1 MWNDVATE
9 LGVPWRA
16 AEAMHWSLGEQEM
29 ARRANV
35 TPFYI
40 HAARTDRHDTGSGR
54 VAQRD
59 RMLESTRVFEGQDL
73 NTLSSPFNGVNG
85 NGLAHQ
91 YTPAGFPYSVTSP
104 AAHMHIAPIKNE
116 NDYDGNDDDGD
127 LHSDDENKDGIRTH
141 KRRSGTGPRLP
152 SLAAMD
158 GEVQAIA
165 ERERRG
171 LMKGDRFEGRRGSS
185 GSSGSSSSS
194 TRSGGSR

>member
-9 LGVPWRA
+9 LDVPWRA
-16 AEAMHWSLGEQEM
+16 AEAMHWSLGEQDM

-40 HAARTDRHDTGSGR
+40 HAARTDRHETGGGR

-59 RMLESTRVFEGQDL
+59 RMLESTRVFEGRDL

-85 NGLAHQ
+85 NGLAPQ
-91 YTPAGFPYSVTSP
+91 FTPAGLPYSVASP
-104 AAHMHIAPIKNE
+104 AAHVHIAPIKSE
-116 NDYDGNDDDGD
+116 HDFDGCDGD
-127 LHSDDENKDGIRTH
+127 GDSEGDEEDEDGMQTH

-152 SLAAMD
+152 GLAAMD

-165 ERERRG
+165 ERERIG
-171 LMKGDRFEGRRGSS
+171 LVSGDRFQGRRGSGES
-185 GSSGSSSSS
+185 NGSSSS
-194 TRSGGSR
+194 TQSGGSR